1 MRAFIL
7 ETTAT
12 APFLERIIRLKQ
24 QFWNYSAVSQ
34 RRWFAEHVREYDLHV
49 IGHEAGRVAQSGN
62 TVVGR
67 FVQLPSEISNFY
79 KM

>member
-24 QFWNYSAVSQ
+24 QFWNYPAVSQ
-34 RRWFAEHVREYDLHV
+34 RR
-49 IGHEAGRVAQSGN
+49 
-62 TVVGR
+62 
-67 FVQLPSEISNFY
+67 LPST
-79 KM
+79 